1 MGEQNTMMNKVEAT
15 IYLREDTPINIIGIL
30 DEINYDANYP
40 TIALEIR
47 DVRFIEEKTDETD
60 FDFTIKQGEVITK
73 FVLGEDKILFE
84 TTQDYE
90 AIQTLSKWLYSM
102 YDEIQKLRI
111 EKLFLEK
118 RLGDENDR

>member
-1 MGEQNTMMNKVEAT
+1 MRNKVEAT
-15 IYLREDTPINIIGIL
+15 IYLGRDTPIHIIGIL

-40 TIALEIR
+40 TMALEIR

-118 RLGDENDR
+118 RLGDRE